1 MIQHSFYAQYLIL
14 TIANFIWDQ
23 LKFNMHKQISFPC
36 QIQDEY
42 PVTASCGKSS
52 LNLIPMTSES
62 LEDISQN
69 TTSLQK
75 TKNRN
80 GLYEFDV

>member
-1 MIQHSFYAQYLIL
+1 
-14 TIANFIWDQ
+14 
-23 LKFNMHKQISFPC
+23 MHKQISFPF

-42 PVTASCGKSS
+42 PVNASCGTSS
-52 LNLIPMTSES
+52 LNLIPTTSDS

>member
-1 MIQHSFYAQYLIL
+1 M
-14 TIANFIWDQ
+14 
-23 LKFNMHKQISFPC
+23 
-36 QIQDEY
+36 QDEY

-52 LNLIPMTSES
+52 LNLIPTTSDS